1 MAKNMNVG
9 IAIAIAFASCRFDVC
24 AGLRLRTADAESVGC
39 SIRSVVANVNFHSWF
54 CRLRSR
60 TIPKM
65 LKISRFHR
73 LKNRY
78 ESTEHSVKMTQVIED
93 PKKVGP
99 PKGLLKA
106 DNPWNLNVFGN
117 VAAGFGAS

>member
-1 MAKNMNVG
+1 MANNMNVG
-9 IAIAIAFASCRFDVC
+9 IAIAIAFASFCFDMC
-24 AGLRLRTADAESVGC
+24 AGLRLRTADAESVRC

-54 CRLRSR
+54 CRLPSR
-60 TIPKM
+60 THPIM
-65 LKISRFHR
+65 LKISRFHM

-99 PKGLLKA
+99 PKGLLGA
-106 DNPWNLNVFGN
+106 DDPGN
-117 VAAGFGAS
+117 VAADFGAS